1 MSDARSLLRRAKAAE
16 SEKRINH
23 PLALYNSSGQLRCAA
38 CGTAIKPHAW
48 EGHVGSKAHR
58 TQAARLRA
66 EEEKERERKRKTAEE
81 VETVEIDSD
90 PEGKRRRVN
99 EPEPSP
105 VAPAQ
110 TTTGG
115 FPADFFSDPSRAPP
129 VTGVDEDEDDADE
142 IMPPPSATNPSSLDD
157 EFAAF
162 AKAVLQPALKPTSA
176 DIYDQATT
184 MAEPELF
191 NNTADGFPASI
202 TGAAADGE
210 GAQEEP
216 EEETEAQKRQRLEQE
231 ERELIMDRLR
241 DEELAQ
247 EEADDRVARLKARL
261 EAVRLERMQKPTGSG
276 DTPMASA
283 TGSGTD
289 KKMLLKIL
297 RGKKKAPPAP

>member
-38 CGTAIKPHAW
+38 CGTTIKPHAW

-66 EEEKERERKRKTAEE
+66 EEEKERARKRKVAEE
-81 VETVEIDSD
+81 VEVVEVEEDA
-90 PEGKRRRVN
+90 EGKRRRVD
-99 EPEPSP
+99 EPEP
-105 VAPAQ
+105 VAAVPQ

-129 VTGVDEDEDDADE
+129 VMGAEEDDDDADE
-142 IMPPPSATNPSSLDD
+142 SMPPPSATNPLSLDD

-162 AKAVLQPALKPTSA
+162 SKAVLQPALKSTSA
-176 DIYDQATT
+176 DVYEQATT

-191 NNTADGFPASI
+191 NNTADGFPASV
-202 TGAAADGE
+202 TGAAADGD

-261 EAVRLERMQKPTGSG
+261 EAVRLERMQKPGGAG

-283 TGSGTD
+283 SGSGTD

>member
-16 SEKRINH
+16 SEKRVNH

-38 CGTAIKPHAW
+38 CGTAVKPHAW

-66 EEEKERERKRKTAEE
+66 EEERERERKRKAAEE
-81 VETVEIDSD
+81 VETMEIDSD
-90 PEGKRRRVN
+90 PEGKRRRVH
-99 EPEPSP
+99 EPEPTP
-105 VAPAQ
+105 AAPAQ
-110 TTTGG
+110 TTAGG

-129 VTGVDEDEDDADE
+129 VAETEEDEEDADE
-142 IMPPPSATNPSSLDD
+142 TMPPPSATNPSSLDD

-176 DIYDQATT
+176 DVYDQATT

-191 NNTADGFPASI
+191 NNAADGFPASV
-202 TGAAADGE
+202 TGAADGE

-231 ERELIMDRLR
+231 ERELIMDR
-241 DEELAQ
+241 
-247 EEADDRVARLKARL
+247 
-261 EAVRLERMQKPTGSG
+261 
-276 DTPMASA
+276 
-283 TGSGTD
+283 
-289 KKMLLKIL
+289 
-297 RGKKKAPPAP
+297 